1 MTESTISNHWGMAA
15 LLRPSGSQSL
25 SQIGVQG
32 VYRTAP
38 ASLGLLNKLGSPQA
52 MLTCGAASKRNF

>member
-25 SQIGVQG
+25 SQIGEQG
-32 VYRTAP
+32 VYRT

-52 MLTCGAASKRNF
+52 MLTCGAASERNF